1 MNLFVAYRAAQYL
14 GISSHILS
22 RMTGTIFLI
31 RGAREQQMESAS
43 RYSPLLHHTFSPSMD

>member
-1 MNLFVAYRAAQYL
+1 MNLLLAYRAAQYL

-43 RYSPLLHHTFSPSMD
+43 R

>member
-1 MNLFVAYRAAQYL
+1 MLYLFAAYRAAQYL

-43 RYSPLLHHTFSPSMD
+43 RFKSSL